1 MRIGTLRIDGSL
13 RPVALEGDE
22 LVELD
27 APSVKDL
34 LAGGPAAYAR
44 ALQNSPRRHPY
55 QPSQLAPAVPN
66 PGKILCIGRNYAD
79 HAAETGH
86 TVNPTPD
93 VFMRAASSLLGP
105 FDPVRVP
112 RVSDSLDFEVELA
125 LVIGRGGRYLEESEA
140 MSRVAGYAVFNDY
153 SVRDFQ
159 HAGSQWIPGKNFDG
173 TGPLGPFVVTADEV
187 PDPGNLAISLTIVRP
202 DGTEELMQSADTS
215 LLMHKL
221 PRLVSYCSQFT
232 TLEPGDVIATG
243 TPAGVGAGRTPKRW
257 LVPGETVISR
267 VETVGELKNQ
277 VLEEA
282 GPRA

>member
-1 MRIGTLRIDGSL
+1 MRIGTLRLDGSL

-22 LVELD
+22 LVELG
-27 APSVKDL
+27 AASVKEL
-34 LAGGPAAYAR
+34 LAEGPAAYAQ
-44 ALQNSPRRHPY
+44 ALQNARGRHPY
-55 QPSQLAPAVPN
+55 QGAKLAPAVPN
-66 PGKILCIGRNYAD
+66 PGKVLCIGRNYSD

-93 VFMRAASSLLGP
+93 VFMRAATSLLGP

-112 RVSDSLDFEVELA
+112 HVSDNLDFEVELA
-125 LVIGRGGRYLEESEA
+125 IVIGQGGRYIEEAEA

-159 HAGSQWIPGKNFDG
+159 NAGSQWIPGKNFDG

-187 PDPGNLAISLTIVRP
+187 PDPGNLAISLTIVKP
-202 DGTEELMQSADTS
+202 DGTEELMQSSNTS

-221 PRLVSYCSQFT
+221 PRLVSYCSQFA

-243 TPAGVGAGRTPKRW
+243 TPSGVGMGRTPKRW
-257 LVPGETVISR
+257 LIAGETVISR
-267 VETVGELKNQ
+267 VEKVGELKNQ

-282 GPRA
+282 GSRA

>member
-1 MRIGTLRIDGSL
+1 MRIGTLRLNGAL
-13 RPVALEGDE
+13 RPVALEGEE

-27 APSVKDL
+27 SASVKDL
-34 LAGGPAAYAR
+34 LAEGPAGYEKALRSAR
-44 ALQNSPRRHPY
+44 GRHPCR
-55 QPSQLAPAVPN
+55 PEQLAPAIPD

-86 TVNPTPD
+86 TVNPVPD
-93 VFMRAASSLLGP
+93 VFMRAATSLLGP
-105 FDPVRVP
+105 FDPVRRP
-112 RVSDSLDFEVELA
+112 RVSDNLDFEVELA
-125 LVIGRGGRYLEESEA
+125 IVIGRGGRYLEEPAA
-140 MSRVAGYAVFNDY
+140 MGHIAGYAVFNDY
-153 SVRDFQ
+153 SIRDFQ
-159 HAGSQWIPGKNFDG
+159 HAGTQWIPGKNFDG
-173 TGPLGPFVVTADEV
+173 TGPLGPFLVTADEV
-187 PDPGNLAISLTIVRP
+187 PDPNNLAISLTIRKA
-202 DGTEELMQSADTS
+202 DGSEELMQNSNTS

-243 TPAGVGAGRTPKRW
+243 TPSGVGTGRTPKRW

-267 VETVGELKNQ
+267 VEGIGELKNQ